1 MKKLREHYS
10 CSLTELIKKRVD
22 EKEKKKK
29 KKKKDVSLI
38 RTSVELRMPRAR
50 IATLKSNLVHA
61 MQFSLMLVASH
72 LIHLAFLEIVSRVL
86 HFLPFSGKDRED
98 VQTD

>member
-10 CSLTELIKKRVD
+10 CGLTELIKKRVD

-29 KKKKDVSLI
+29 KDVSLI
-38 RTSVELRMPRAR
+38 RTSVALRMPRDR

-72 LIHLAFLEIVSRVL
+72 LIHLASLEIISRVL